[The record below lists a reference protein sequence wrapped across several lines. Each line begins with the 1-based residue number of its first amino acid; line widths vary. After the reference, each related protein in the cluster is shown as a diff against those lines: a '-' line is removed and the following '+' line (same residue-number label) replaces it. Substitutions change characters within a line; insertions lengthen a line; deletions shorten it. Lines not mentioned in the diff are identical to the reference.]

1 MLYYRSKKKIEKD
14 GSKMSRMKTLTLYV
28 LAIVGFFLFSE
39 LLINASLESTYKEI
53 GRRDNI
59 SQVAISQAEATIVN
73 GRLKG
78 TITNPEDNPIN
89 GKYLKV
95 DFYSARDVL
104 MGTKYID
111 VSNLQVNQTQE
122 IEMYFKLENINYYN
136 ISVTDEKTEKEIE
149 LLPKDLTKPEIIMG
163 TILTL
168 LIFW

>member
-1 MLYYRSKKKIEKD
+1 
-14 GSKMSRMKTLTLYV
+14 MSRMKTLTLYV

-39 LLINASLESTYKEI
+39 LLINVSLESTYKKM

-59 SQVAISQAEATIVN
+59 SQVVIGQAEATIVN

-104 MGTKYID
+104 MGTKYVD
-111 VSNLQVNQTQE
+111 VSNLKVNQTQE
-122 IEMYFKLENINYYN
+122 LEMFFKLENVSYYN

-149 LLPKDLTKPEIIMG
+149 LLPKDLTRPEIILG
-163 TILTL
+163 TILIM

>member
-1 MLYYRSKKKIEKD
+1 
-14 GSKMSRMKTLTLYV
+14 MSRMKTLTLYV
-28 LAIVGFFLFSE
+28 LAIVGFFLISE
-39 LLINASLESTYKEI
+39 LLINASLESTYKKI
-53 GRRDNI
+53 GRRDDI
-59 SQVAISQAEATIVN
+59 SQVVISQAEATIVN

-111 VSNLQVNQTQE
+111 ISNLGVNQTQE
-122 IEMYFKLENINYYN
+122 LEMYFKLENVNYYN
-136 ISVTDEKTEKEIE
+136 ISVVDEKTEKEIE
-149 LLPKDLTKPEIIMG
+149 LLPKDLNKQEIVVG
-163 TILTL
+163 VILTK